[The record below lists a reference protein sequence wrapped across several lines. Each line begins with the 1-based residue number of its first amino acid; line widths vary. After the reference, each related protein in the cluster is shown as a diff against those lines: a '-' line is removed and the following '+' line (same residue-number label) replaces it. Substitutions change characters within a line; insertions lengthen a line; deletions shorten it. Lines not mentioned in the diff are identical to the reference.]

1 MADNAHGFDVKEI
14 RTGREDR
21 VSPKK
26 KMEVTWNWRK
36 STSIVLIT
44 HASRGLEEPFF
55 QLVVL
60 SSRLGKKSI
69 ASSDM
74 SCRWQR

>member
-1 MADNAHGFDVKEI
+1 MWRADA
-14 RTGREDR
+14 RRLMTYLEDCSVDDLEAQR
-21 VSPKK
+21 RIHHQIMTCEPK
-26 KMEVTWNWRK
+26 
-36 STSIVLIT
+36 I
-44 HASRGLEEPFF
+44 
-55 QLVVL
+55 